1 MARPTKTIDDSTRG
15 SAVRVLLGQTVCE
28 TKFGGPFITPTV
40 CPTSGVGEARD
51 RVLDLK
57 TGQPGYLLTLQKS
70 KWASRD
76 LCLVQL
82 DSDDLP
88 VNPVVRWAD
97 ELKPVRKL
105 KA

>member
-1 MARPTKTIDDSTRG
+1 MKRG
-15 SAVRVLLGQTVCE
+15 
-28 TKFGGPFITPTV
+28 
-40 CPTSGVGEARD
+40 D

-70 KWASRD
+70 NWAPKV
-76 LCLVQL
+76 LCLVIL

-97 ELKPVRKL
+97 ELKPVKRL
-105 KA
+105 EV

>member
-1 MARPTKTIDDSTRG
+1 MQLSLRRG
-15 SAVRVLLGQTVCE
+15 
-28 TKFGGPFITPTV
+28 
-40 CPTSGVGEARD
+40 D

-70 KWASRD
+70 KWAPKD

-88 VNPVVRWAD
+88 VDPVVRWAD
-97 ELKPVRKL
+97 ELKIVKRIE
-105 KA
+105 A